1 MADVKKAVRV
11 FLALRDRID
20 ALKKAHKEEVK
31 ELKAKQEQLGKYLQT
46 AMDELGVDS
55 MKTEGG
61 TAYKTKKDSVTV
73 QTKAEFL
80 CFILERIEEEGV
92 DGLYYLT
99 GAASKNAIKEWMD
112 EHDGGLPPGIKYD
125 QFYEVQVRRESK

>member
-1 MADVKKAVRV
+1 MADVKRAVKV
-11 FLALRDRID
+11 FLALRDKMD
-20 ALKKAHKEEVK
+20 ALKKAHKEELK
-31 ELKAKQEQLGKYLQT
+31 ELKEKQTQLGMYIQK
-46 AMDELGVDS
+46 AMDEQGVES

-73 QTKAEFL
+73 QTKAEFMQ
-80 CFILERIEEEGV
+80 FILDRIEEEGV

-99 GAASKNAIKEWMD
+99 SAASKNAIKEWMD
-112 EHDGGLPPGIKYD
+112 EHNDTPPPGIKYD